1 MTLSRT
7 ALLLV
12 AGAALLAA
20 CNKTGGN
27 TTTTAAAGSSAAPS
41 AAAPSN
47 GPDTVIAQADLPHPK
62 AGLWAVSS
70 STNGGAPHTTQ
81 SCYKGE
87 PLKLEQHPIPGCTG
101 LILKRTFLGDYV
113 MDAACSSPQGG
124 MASSMHMVVHGDFL
138 GGRVNTAKKSGKLKE
153 KPLDTEERARLRE
166 LQEEN
171 RRLKMERD
179 FLKKAAA
186 WFAKENQ

>member
-7 ALLLV
+7 ALLLAASV
-12 AGAALLAA
+12 ALLAA

-27 TTTTAAAGSSAAPS
+27 TTTAAAAGSSTAAASAAPAS
-41 AAAPSN
+41 
-47 GPDTVIAQADLPHPK
+47 GPDTVITQADLPHPK
-62 AGLWAVSS
+62 AGLWAITS
-70 STNGGAPHTTQ
+70 STNGGPSHTTQ

-124 MASSMHMVVHGDFL
+124 MSSSMHMVVHGDFL
-138 GGRVNTAKKSGKLKE
+138 GGSYTTDGTAHITIPGR
-153 KPLDTEERARLRE
+153 PALDLTSHSEAHWLGPC
-166 LQEEN
+166 
-171 RRLKMERD
+171 
-179 FLKKAAA
+179 
-186 WFAKENQ
+186 